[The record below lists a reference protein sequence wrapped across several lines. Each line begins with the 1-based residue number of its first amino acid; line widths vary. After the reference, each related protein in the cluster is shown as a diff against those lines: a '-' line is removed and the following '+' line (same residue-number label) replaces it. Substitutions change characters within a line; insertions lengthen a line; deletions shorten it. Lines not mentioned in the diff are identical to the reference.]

1 MSLTDKARH
10 PGINVPGLG
19 YALER
24 GEAIARENNYQLIG

>member
-10 PGINVPGLG
+10 PGINVPGIG
-19 YALER
+19 YVER